1 MKKEFKKLNIALLNK
16 KIKINKKKL
25 IKNTFQRFI

>member
-1 MKKEFKKLNIALLNK
+1 MKKEFKKLNIDLLNK
-16 KIKINKKKL
+16 KIKIKKKKL

>member
-16 KIKINKKKL
+16 KIKIKKKKL